1 MSQAQRATSF
11 LFDWSAFDP
20 DNADDF
26 GGAPDEPHLKV
37 ADQYPEIPRL
47 RGLFPELDGWGDYAL
62 FAAWDDYERTV
73 WAGASQTVPERHEER
88 PVEFLGFLYHRQ
100 ANRRAWPTACFN
112 DGPAREAYEELRRLH
127 PPEGPEPE
135 SP

>member
-1 MSQAQRATSF
+1 MGQPQRATSF
-11 LFDWSAFDP
+11 PFDWSAFDP

-37 ADQYPEIPRL
+37 ADRYPEIPRL
-47 RGLFPELDGWGDYAL
+47 RGLFPELDGWG
-62 FAAWDDYERTV
+62 DYERTV

-100 ANRRAWPTACFN
+100 ANRRNAWPTACFN
-112 DGPAREAYEELRRLH
+112 DGPAREAYEGLRRLY
-127 PPEGPEPE
+127 PPEGPEPKT
-135 SP
+135 P